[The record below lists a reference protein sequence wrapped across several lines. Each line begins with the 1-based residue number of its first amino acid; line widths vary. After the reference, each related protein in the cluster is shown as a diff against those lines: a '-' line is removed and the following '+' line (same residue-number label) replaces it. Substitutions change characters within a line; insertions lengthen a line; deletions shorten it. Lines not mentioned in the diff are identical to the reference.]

1 MESGKKLDIKNEIL
15 RKCIHVG
22 YSAVP
27 FLYLFTNKQV
37 IIPVVIVLSAFMIA
51 VDLGRIKIQWLQNL
65 YMMVL
70 GKILRRHERD
80 NTNSLFTGG
89 TYIVLSSLFCFLI
102 FPKDIAISAMF
113 ITTFGDTAAAL
124 YGKYFGKIKM
134 FGKTLEGSLVFFITG
149 CAILYFMGLLSG
161 AFLIPALASLTIT
174 TVLELLPIPVDD
186 NITIPV
192 SFCLVFSGMSMLT
205 GAGCAC

>member
-37 IIPVVIVLSAFMIA
+37 IIPVVTVLSVFMIA
-51 VDLGRIKIQWLQNL
+51 IDVGRIKIQWLQNL
-65 YMMVL
+65 YMITL
-70 GKILRRHERD
+70 GKILRSHETD
-80 NTNSLFTGG
+80 NSKSLFTGG

-102 FPKDIAISAMF
+102 FPKDVAISAMF

-161 AFLIPALASLTIT
+161 AFLILALASLTIT